1 MSKPLSIL
9 SAEQLDRLKFIIGTY
24 LLVRGVRKIQTVH
37 ELDTDYYMKLETFL
51 SGKAPLSVLKEGMK
65 VFIIPDGSI
74 SGADMAAVCKKLNLK
89 ITTDLTKAH
98 VLIGNNNLET
108 KRVEYSDHFPAVKMT
123 RATYMYFVPAGNH
136 QRKHILNYLTGTIKI
151 ALDELPEIL
160 EDSTIL
166 MARRTID
173 EHYPS
178 GINTFDSNS
187 ALLVSDPLMNIV
199 YHALDRKLPVV
210 NDSELFESL
219 EKVALTEETYATI
232 ESMYSSS
239 DSADWDLANQLL
251 FNCDYEKSKFY
262 IWQAWENF
270 SSRIRRAKRT
280 KMYDN
285 FYDACSSYLED
296 HVDDFIIKAARENI
310 LPENFYNE
318 YMKQEVSEGIRIIKN
333 HSNFLVHD
341 LRPMYTYQEFINV
354 HQDARTEESI
364 C

>member
-9 SAEQLDRLKFIIGTY
+9 SAEQLGRLKFIKGTY

-37 ELDTDYYMKLETFL
+37 KLDTDYYMKLETFL

-74 SGADMAAVCKKLNLK
+74 SGANMAAVCKKLNLK

-98 VLIGNNNLET
+98 VLIGNDNLET
-108 KRVEYSDHFPAVKMT
+108 KTVQYSDHFPTVKMT
-123 RATYMYFVPAGNH
+123 RAAYMYFVPAGNH
-136 QRKHILNYLTGTIKI
+136 QRKHILNYLTGTIKMTH
-151 ALDELPEIL
+151 AELPEIT

-178 GINTFDSNS
+178 GINTFDSDS
-187 ALLVSDPLMNIV
+187 ALLVSDHLMNIV
-199 YHALDRKLPVV
+199 YHALDRKLLVV

-232 ESMYSSS
+232 ESMYSSDDPS
-239 DSADWDLANQLL
+239 DWDLANQLL

-262 IWQAWENF
+262 IWQAWDNF
-270 SSRIRRAKRT
+270 SGRIQRAKRT
-280 KMYDN
+280 KMYEN
-285 FYDACSSYLED
+285 FYNSCFSYLGD
-296 HVDDFIIKAARENI
+296 HVDDFVIKAATENI
-310 LPENFYNE
+310 LPEKFYNE
-318 YMKQEVSEGIRIIKN
+318 YMKQEVSGAIDKIMNYNRFLTYDIRPK
-333 HSNFLVHD
+333 
-341 LRPMYTYQEFINV
+341 YTYQEFINI

-364 C
+364 Y

>member
-9 SAEQLDRLKFIIGTY
+9 SAEQLDRLKFIKGTH
-24 LLVRGVRKIQTVH
+24 LLVRGVKKIQTVH
-37 ELDTDYYMKLETFL
+37 RLDTDYFIKLETFL
-51 SGKAPLSVLKEGMK
+51 NGKAPLSVLKEGMK

-89 ITTDLTKAH
+89 ITTDLTKAE
-98 VLIGNNNLET
+98 VLIGNDNLKT
-108 KRVEYSDHFPAVKMT
+108 KTVEYRDHFPTVKMT
-123 RATYMYFVPAGNH
+123 RAAYMYFVPTGNH
-136 QRKHILNYLTGTIKI
+136 QRKHILNYLTGTIKM
-151 ALDELPEIL
+151 ALDELPEID

-178 GINTFDSNS
+178 GINTFDSDP
-187 ALLVSDPLMNIV
+187 ALLVSDHLMNIV

-210 NDSELFESL
+210 NDSQLFESL
-219 EKVALTEETYATI
+219 EKVALTEDSYDTLS
-232 ESMYSSS
+232 SMYHSS

-262 IWQAWENF
+262 IWQVWDNF
-270 SSRIRRAKRT
+270 SSRIQRAKRT

-285 FYDACSSYLED
+285 FYDSCSSYLGEHLD
-296 HVDDFIIKAARENI
+296 NFIVEAAKENI
-310 LPENFYNE
+310 LPEKFYNE
-318 YMKQEVSEGIRIIKN
+318 YMKEEIGEAAKKIKN
-333 HSNFLVHD
+333 HNKFIAHD

-354 HQDARTEESI
+354 HQDARTLVV
-364 C
+364 

>member
-9 SAEQLDRLKFIIGTY
+9 SAEQLDRLKFIKGTY
-24 LLVRGVRKIQTVH
+24 LLVRGIRKIQTVH
-37 ELDTDYYMKLETFL
+37 KLNIDYFVKLETFL
-51 SGKAPLSVLKEGMK
+51 NGKAPLSVLKEGMK

-89 ITTDLTKAH
+89 VTTDLTKAE
-98 VLIGNNNLET
+98 VLIGNDNLKT
-108 KRVEYSDHFPAVKMT
+108 KPVEYRDNFPTVKMT
-123 RATYMYFVPAGNH
+123 RAAYMYFVPASNY
-136 QRKHILNYLTGTIKI
+136 QRKHILNYLTGTIGMSD
-151 ALDELPEIL
+151 DELPEID
-160 EDSTIL
+160 EDSMLL

-178 GINTFDSNS
+178 GIDTFDSDS
-187 ALLVSDPLMNIV
+187 ALLVSDHLMNIV

-219 EKVALTEETYATI
+219 EKVVLTEESYDTLR
-232 ESMYSSS
+232 SMYLSS

-262 IWQAWENF
+262 IWQVWDDF
-270 SSRIRRAKRT
+270 SGRIQRAKRT
-280 KMYDN
+280 KIYDN
-285 FYDACSSYLED
+285 FYDSCSSYLGD
-296 HVDDFIIKAARENI
+296 HVDTFIVEAAKENI
-310 LPENFYNE
+310 LPEKFYNE
-318 YMKQEVSEGIRIIKN
+318 YMKEEIDEAAKKIKGHN
-333 HSNFLVHD
+333 KFIAHD

-354 HQDARTEESI
+354 HQNATTEESI